1 MASEELEPVEL
12 EGLPAVWAAKVDELR
27 ERERALQ
34 QHEALVREV
43 GNDLKRALE
52 LLIDQQNTI
61 ARLQSP
67 NPSIADA
74 NALIKKYK
82 LQPGAK
88 AHGYHII
95 AYNQDI
101 TDPTELEEGRSIFD
115 HPVFSDVEGEAT
127 EIADD
132 LESGETRQ
140 LESGD

>member
-1 MASEELEPVEL
+1 MASEELEPVNL
-12 EGLPAVWAAKVDELR
+12 EGVPAVWAAKLEEVR

-34 QHEALVREV
+34 QHESLVREV

-52 LLIDQQNTI
+52 LLIDQQNTL
-61 ARLQSP
+61 ARLHSP

-74 NALIKKYK
+74 NRLIKKYK
-82 LQPGAK
+82 LLPGQK
-88 AHGYHII
+88 AQGFHII

-115 HPVFSDVEGEAT
+115 HPVFSDVDGEAT
-127 EIADD
+127 EIAGDI
-132 LESGETRQ
+132 EPGEARQ